1 MLTSLRPSPS
11 VCFSCSCITFHYFH
25 YFGPIECGLNM
36 AKRAAPQEEGTL
48 IKRARSSEPEAN
60 NQQLAIS
67 SSNDE
72 RQKALVRSV
81 KRTSNLDAPIV
92 SRSGAHAV
100 SFQCRCYQGTKG
112 NVVIQAEILSCRF
125 DPTGQNIAA
134 CSADRGICMYHNYF
148 LENYSNLRNAPFQPC
163 GEHTLRIPTMA
174 SFRLSTRRQCWIS
187 NGRFSHPFF
196 TLSRPITLLHI
207 LI

>member
-1 MLTSLRPSPS
+1 
-11 VCFSCSCITFHYFH
+11 
-25 YFGPIECGLNM
+25 M
-36 AKRAAPQEEGTL
+36 AKRAAPQEDGTL

-60 NQQLAIS
+60 SQQLAIS

-92 SRSGAHAV
+92 SLSGAHAV
-100 SFQCRCYQGTKG
+100 SFQCQCFQGTQG

-134 CSADRGICMYHNYF
+134 CSADRGICMYHNFFWRIAIISGMPPFSLMANIPSEYQLWPPFDYPQGASVGSPMVAF
-148 LENYSNLRNAPFQPC
+148 LTPSLHCLGRSHSCIYRFDYGAAHSKTPC
-163 GEHTLRIPTMA
+163 P
-174 SFRLSTRRQCWIS
+174 
-187 NGRFSHPFF
+187 P
-196 TLSRPITLLHI
+196 
-207 LI
+207 